1 MNYVLPFVD
10 CGDPIWL
17 EQYKTAFHFN
27 DCLNQMD
34 KSRFRPFSTLK
45 YAFRSVAVNMPFIDK
60 IVLIVSTESQV
71 PDWVNRDTVRVVTHD
86 EFMPLTHLPTFN
98 SSAIESDMW
107 RIDGLSECFV
117 YGNDDFFAMNPMKES
132 DFFDGDIPRLNF
144 EASDYA
150 VKNIFRM
157 CCRKGMDMA
166 AEAAGVPY
174 SDGRVLLKPQH
185 CMKGIKTASMKEVGQ
200 KCADKIEGTISM
212 TRHWSNV
219 TGYLYH
225 YYEFYQGNY
234 RPFKKSY
241 KYIRISNDYQAV
253 IDAIRDRSIDMLCI
267 NDAGDLDDDHYQD
280 ACEALNETF
289 KERFPNE
296 SKFEIFQDHNSNI

>member
-10 CGDPIWL
+10 CNDPIWL
-17 EQYKTAFHFN
+17 EQYRTAFHFN
-27 DCLNQMD
+27 DCINQMD
-34 KSRFRPFSTLK
+34 KSRFRPFNTLK
-45 YAFRSVAVNMPFIDK
+45 YAFRSVAVNMPFVDK

-71 PDWVNRDTVRVVTHD
+71 PEWVNRDTVRIVLHG
-86 EFMPLTHLPTFN
+86 EFMPKHHIPTFN
-98 SSAIESDMW
+98 SSVIEADMW
-107 RIDGLSECFV
+107 RIDELSERFI
-117 YGNDDFFAMNPMKES
+117 YGNDDFFAMSPMKES

-166 AEAAGVPY
+166 ADAVGVPY
-174 SDGRVLLKPQH
+174 SDGRLLLKPQH
-185 CMKGIKTASMKEVGQ
+185 CMKGIRTASMKEVGQ
-200 KCADKIEGTISM
+200 KCADRIESTISI

-234 RPFKKSY
+234 KPFEKSY

-253 IDAIRDRSIDMLCI
+253 IDAIKDRSIDMLCI
-267 NDAGDLDDDHYQD
+267 NDAGDLDDDHYQE
-280 ACEALNETF
+280 ACNALIKAF

-296 SKFEIFQDHNSNI
+296 SKFEIFQNHNSNI

>member
-10 CGDPIWL
+10 CNDPIWL
-17 EQYKTAFHFN
+17 EQYRTAFHFN
-27 DCLNQMD
+27 DCINQMD
-34 KSRFRPFSTLK
+34 KSRFRPFNTLK
-45 YAFRSVAVNMPFIDK
+45 YAFRSVAVNMPFVDK

-71 PDWVNRDTVRVVTHD
+71 PDWVNRDTVRIVTHD
-86 EFMPLTHLPTFN
+86 EFMPMNHLPTFN

-107 RIDGLSECFV
+107 RIDGLSERFV

-132 DFFDGDIPRLNF
+132 DFFDDDAPRLNF

-150 VKNIFRM
+150 IKNIFRM

-166 AEAAGVPY
+166 ADAVGVPH
-174 SDGRVLLKPQH
+174 SDDRLLLKPQH
-185 CMKGIKTASMKEVGQ
+185 CMKGIRTASMKEVGQ
-200 KCADKIEGTISM
+200 KCADRIEIAISI

-225 YYEFYQGNY
+225 YYEYYQGNY
-234 RPFKKSY
+234 KPFKKSY

-253 IDAIRDRSIDMLCI
+253 IDAIRDQSIDMLCI
-267 NDAGDLDDDHYQD
+267 NDAGDLDDEHYQE
-280 ACEALNETF
+280 ACEALNEAF
-289 KERFPNE
+289 EERFPNE
-296 SKFEIFQDHNSNI
+296 SKFEIL

>member
-10 CGDPIWL
+10 CNDPIWL
-17 EQYKTAFHFN
+17 EQYRTAFHFN

-34 KSRFRPFSTLK
+34 KSRFRPFNTLK
-45 YAFRSVAVNMPFIDK
+45 YAFRSVAVNMPFVDK

-71 PDWVNRDTVRVVTHD
+71 PEWVNRDMVRVVTHD
-86 EFMPLTHLPTFN
+86 EFMPLNHLPTFN
-98 SSAIESDMW
+98 SSVIESDMW
-107 RIDGLSECFV
+107 RIDGLSERFI
-117 YGNDDFFAMNPMKES
+117 YGNDDFFAMNPMKEP

-166 AEAAGVPY
+166 ADAVGVPH
-174 SDGRVLLKPQH
+174 SDDRLLLKPQH
-185 CMKGIKTASMKEVGQ
+185 CMKGIRTASMKEVGQ
-200 KCADKIEGTISM
+200 KCADRIESTISI

-234 RPFKKSY
+234 KPFNKHY
-241 KYIRISNDYQAV
+241 EYIRISNDYQNV
-253 IDAIRDRSIDMLCI
+253 VDAIKNRNIDILCI
-267 NDAGDLDDDHYQD
+267 NDAGDLDDEHYLE
-280 ACEALNETF
+280 ACNALIEAF

-296 SKFEIFQDHNSNI
+296 SKFEIF

>member
-10 CGDPIWL
+10 CEDPEWQK
-17 EQYKTAFHFN
+17 QYRSAFTFA

-34 KSRFRPFSTLK
+34 KSRFRPFSTLR
-45 YAFRSVAVNMPFIDK
+45 YAFRSVAVNMPFVDK
-60 IVLIVSTESQV
+60 IVLIVSTESQA
-71 PDWVNRDTVRVVTHD
+71 PEWVNRDMVRVVLHD
-86 EFMPLTHLPTFN
+86 EFMPQHHLPTFN

-107 RIDGLSECFV
+107 RIDGLSNRFI
-117 YGNDDFFAMNPMKES
+117 YGNDDFFAMNPMSES

-144 EASDYA
+144 EASDYS

-174 SDGRVLLKPQH
+174 SNSRLLLKPQH
-185 CMKGIKTASMKEVGQ
+185 CMKGIRTASMKEVGQ
-200 KCADKIEGTISM
+200 KCSGKIEGTISM

-234 RPFKKSY
+234 QPFEKRY
-241 KYIRISNDYQAV
+241 EYIRISNDYQNV
-253 IDAIRDRSIDMLCI
+253 IDAIRDRSIDILCI
-267 NDAGDLDDDHYQD
+267 NDAGDLDDEHYQEACD
-280 ACEALNETF
+280 ALTEAFE
-289 KERFPNE
+289 ERFPDE
-296 SKFEIFQDHNSNI
+296 SKFEIFQNHNSNL